1 LTASFAT
8 GEGTDLVTEE
18 GPAAPRTREA
28 APAPLW
34 ILAGT
39 ALAPFP
45 FAAGVY
51 GYGPPAMAREA
62 VTVLL
67 TWSAVVLSF
76 LAGVR
81 WGLESG
87 RRAPRVGRLA
97 LAMAFAIIAWAL
109 LLARWRLPLAWT
121 LTFYLAAF
129 IVQWL
134 SDHAA
139 PNTAA
144 RFPRLSTAVTA
155 AACVS
160 LAVALD
166 QAIRS

>member
-1 LTASFAT
+1 MTDQSAAAASKPQA
-8 GEGTDLVTEE
+8 
-18 GPAAPRTREA
+18 REA
-28 APAPLW
+28 APLSLW
-34 ILAGT
+34 ILAVVG
-39 ALAPFP
+39 LLPFP
-45 FAAGVY
+45 VSAGVY
-51 GYGPPAMAREA
+51 GYGPPAAAREA

-87 RRAPRVGRLA
+87 RRTPRRGRLA
-97 LAMAFAIIAWAL
+97 AAVMFAMVAWAL
-109 LLARWRLPLAWT
+109 LLARWRLELAWT
-121 LTFYLAAF
+121 LTAYLAAF
-129 IVQWL
+129 MLQWL

-144 RFPRLSTAVTA
+144 RFPLLSTAVTA
-155 AACVS
+155 SACIS

>member
-1 LTASFAT
+1 LTNDPA
-8 GEGTDLVTEE
+8 
-18 GPAAPRTREA
+18 PAARPPVREA
-28 APAPLW
+28 APASLW
-34 ILAGT
+34 IMAVLS
-39 ALAPFP
+39 LLPFP
-45 FAAGVY
+45 IAAAVY
-51 GYGPPAMAREA
+51 GYGPPDVAREA

-76 LAGVR
+76 LGGVR

-87 RRAPRVGRLA
+87 RRVPRRGRLA
-97 LAMAFAIIAWAL
+97 GAMVFSIVAWAL
-109 LLARWRLPLAWT
+109 LLARWRLELAWT
-121 LTFYLAAF
+121 LTAYLAAF
-129 IVQWL
+129 MLQWL

-144 RFPRLSTAVTA
+144 RFPRLSTAITV

-166 QAIRS
+166 EAMRG

>member
-1 LTASFAT
+1 M
-8 GEGTDLVTEE
+8 TDDRAA
-18 GPAAPRTREA
+18 AAPKTHVREH
-28 APAPLW
+28 APLSLW
-34 ILAGT
+34 LMAVLA
-39 ALAPFP
+39 LLPFP
-45 FAAGVY
+45 ISAGIY
-51 GYGPPAMAREA
+51 GYGPKADAREA

-87 RRAPRVGRLA
+87 RRTPRRGRLA
-97 LAMAFAIIAWAL
+97 GSLVFAVIAWGL
-109 LLARWRLPLAWT
+109 LLARWRFALTWT
-121 LTFYLAAF
+121 LTAYLAAF
-129 IVQWL
+129 MLQWL
-134 SDHAA
+134 SDHVA
-139 PNTAA
+139 PNAAA

>member
-1 LTASFAT
+1 VTADKAQVRSEAH
-8 GEGTDLVTEE
+8 
-18 GPAAPRTREA
+18 EA
-28 APAPLW
+28 APVALW
-34 ILAGT
+34 VLAVF
-39 ALAPFP
+39 ALLPFP
-45 FAAGVY
+45 LSASIY
-51 GYGPPAMAREA
+51 GYGPPAAAREA

-87 RRAPRVGRLA
+87 RPAPRWGRLA
-97 LAMAFAIIAWAL
+97 GAMVFAIAAWAL
-109 LLARWRLPLAWT
+109 LLVRWRLHLSWT
-121 LTFYLAAF
+121 LTAFLAAF
-129 IVQWL
+129 MLQWL

-155 AACVS
+155 AACIS
-160 LAVALD
+160 LAIALD
-166 QAIRS
+166 QALRS

>member
-1 LTASFAT
+1 MSDETSAAKSAS
-8 GEGTDLVTEE
+8 
-18 GPAAPRTREA
+18 REA
-28 APAPLW
+28 APASLW
-34 ILAGT
+34 IMASLAI
-39 ALAPFP
+39 APFP
-45 FAAGVY
+45 LSAAVY
-51 GYGPPAMAREA
+51 GYGPPQVSREA
-62 VTVLL
+62 LTVLL

-87 RRAPRVGRLA
+87 RRTPRRERLA
-97 LAMAFAIIAWAL
+97 GSLIFAIVAWGL
-109 LLARWRLPLAWT
+109 LLARWRLELTWT
-121 LTFYLAAF
+121 LTAYLAAF
-129 IVQWL
+129 MLQWL

-144 RFPRLSTAVTA
+144 RFPRLSTAVTG

-166 QAIRS
+166 QALKAGGATL

>member
-1 LTASFAT
+1 MATDVRTVKRAATA
-8 GEGTDLVTEE
+8 
-18 GPAAPRTREA
+18 RETI
-28 APAPLW
+28 PISLW
-34 ILAGT
+34 AMAVLA
-39 ALAPFP
+39 LLPFP
-45 FAAGVY
+45 ISAGVY
-51 GYGPPAMAREA
+51 GYGPPAMGREA

-87 RRAPRVGRLA
+87 RRTPRRGRLA
-97 LAMAFAIIAWAL
+97 VSIGFAIAAWVL
-109 LLARWRLPLAWT
+109 LLVRWRLDLSWVVGA
-121 LTFYLAAF
+121 YLVAF
-129 IVQWL
+129 MLQWL

-155 AACVS
+155 AACIS

-166 QAIRS
+166 QSIRAALKV

>member
-1 LTASFAT
+1 M
-8 GEGTDLVTEE
+8 TDPYSAELSKP
-18 GPAAPRTREA
+18 PAREA
-28 APAPLW
+28 APISLW
-34 ILAGT
+34 IMAVVGL
-39 ALAPFP
+39 LPFP
-45 FAAGVY
+45 VSAGVY
-51 GYGPPAMAREA
+51 GYGPPAAAREA

-87 RRAPRVGRLA
+87 RRKPRRGRLA
-97 LAMAFAIIAWAL
+97 AAMVFATVAWAL
-109 LLARWRLPLAWT
+109 LLARWRLELAWT
-121 LTFYLAAF
+121 LTAYLAAF
-129 IVQWL
+129 MLQWL

-144 RFPRLSTAVTA
+144 RFPMLSTVVTS

-160 LAVALD
+160 LAVAID